1 MNGDAGRSFCADRCS
16 PLSFSSPPCRQ
27 TMEDLIIQI
36 TKAMVAGLMM
46 GLVFGLVALGLTII
60 FGVMDIVNFAHG
72 EFLMIGMYA
81 GLLTA
86 TVFHVDPLVGLPV
99 AAVVGTGLGLACY
112 YGLVRF
118 LLRGPIVAQLFGTFG
133 LMLFLRNLALMIMGA
148 EPRSLH
154 HGFLVGKSFILGPG
168 IVIELTKL
176 AAGVLSLAAFAGTWL
191 LLNRTKIGKALTA
204 TALDGQA
211 ARYMGIP
218 TEKMN
223 AFAWALGG
231 ATVSVAGALLV
242 NFWPVDPNVGLLF
255 TMIAFTTVALG
266 GFGSVPG
273 AAFAGLIV
281 GLMINIA
288 PMWDAWVNYLEIQ
301 ALQAGGLHQ
310 FKYSFVYLAYFLIMV
325 FRPRGLFGW
334 KY

>member
-1 MNGDAGRSFCADRCS
+1 VREIFCLPARKGI
-16 PLSFSSPPCRQ
+16 LINR
-27 TMEDLIIQI
+27 MEAFFIQI
-36 TKAMVAGLMM
+36 AKALVSGLMM

-72 EFLMIGMYA
+72 EFLMVGMYA
-81 GLLTA
+81 GLLTS
-86 TVFHVDPLVGLPV
+86 TTFHTDPLVGLPV
-99 AAVVGTGLGLACY
+99 AAFVGFLVGLVCY

-148 EPRSLH
+148 DPQSVH
-154 HGFLVGKSFILGPG
+154 QGILVGKSFVVGPG
-168 IVIELTKL
+168 LIIEATKL
-176 AAGVLSLAAFAGTWL
+176 AAGVLSLAAFAAMWWL
-191 LLNRTKIGKALTA
+191 INRTKVGKALKA
-204 TALDGQA
+204 TALDAQA

-218 TEKMN
+218 TERMN
-223 AFAWALGG
+223 ALAWGLGG
-231 ATVSVAGALLV
+231 ATVMVAGALLV

-266 GFGSVPG
+266 GFGSIPG
-273 AAFAGLIV
+273 AAVAGLIV
-281 GLMINIA
+281 GLLINIA
-288 PMWDAWVNYLEIQ
+288 PVWDALNAVMGLGIFK
-301 ALQAGGLHQ
+301 GGELHQ
-310 FKYSFVYLAYFLIMV
+310 FKYSFVYLTFFLIMV